1 MKLSSRGRRQSSTTD
16 HLVFNTYRE
25 PVILTTSYQLN
36 YQFSKLQ
43 NTVYWNHNN
52 IFLLF
57 TILYQKI
64 ICTKSHSCVLFSV
77 SFRRIIDGAPPLTS
91 ISCLNKY
98 LLDLFFFWVKRSE
111 SGRSDWCEKAG
122 CRSHPS
128 PKSSQF
134 GLHLC
139 EWSLKRPQINICCVK
154 VSVNSHWFHSANV
167 FFPSVRV
174 LIWPKIFNNF
184 YLETFGRIKQE
195 KKKSLFGLK
204 KMFDHGLAAS
214 FSLWG

>member
-1 MKLSSRGRRQSSTTD
+1 MFCSVFHSGGLSMAH
-16 HLVFNTYRE
+16 HLLLPF
-25 PVILTTSYQLN
+25 PVWI
-36 YQFSKLQ
+36 
-43 NTVYWNHNN
+43 N
-52 IFLLF
+52 I
-57 TILYQKI
+57 
-64 ICTKSHSCVLFSV
+64 
-77 SFRRIIDGAPPLTS
+77 
-91 ISCLNKY
+91 CLIY
-98 LLDLFFFWVKRSE
+98 LFFWVKRSE

-174 LIWPKIFNNF
+174 LIWSKIFNNF

-204 KMFDHGLAAS
+204 KMFDHGLDAS